1 MSQDLTIGISFFGAG
16 NIGTTVI
23 SEIDRLRVDSF
34 GLSDVSIEIRHI
46 LVRSL
51 DRAAREAQGF
61 VISEGQITTDVEEI
75 LSDQHTHIVV
85 ELMGGEDPAGEYIR
99 RALEA
104 GKHVITANKAVI
116 AASGASL
123 FEIANR
129 NDLHLQFEASVGGGI
144 PIISSLRRDL
154 VANNI
159 SSIEAIINGTTNF
172 ILSKMSTGDDYESAL
187 AEAGRL
193 GYAEPDPSADVDGHD
208 AVAKSI
214 ILAMLAFGALI
225 PKDRVVSQGIRGI
238 VSADM
243 QAALELGYTIKLLA
257 RIQSTNG
264 QVSASVL
271 PTLVGRTTQLGNVGG
286 VTNAVEY
293 KGDLVGT
300 LFYEGPGAGREATTS
315 AVLADLIEVIRDE
328 TVGRKPLPFILP
340 ESLPIRIP
348 TDLSSRFFL
357 RLIVVNTS
365 GVLAEISKI
374 LAVAGISIASV
385 VQKDI
390 GTNNENSE
398 SLPESA
404 ELILTTHVSNRGQ
417 IEQAIEEFDG
427 SEAVLQIGSVLP
439 ISG

>member
-1 MSQDLTIGISFFGAG
+1 MSQDLTIGISFLGAG

-23 SEIDRLRVDSF
+23 SELDRLRIDSF
-34 GLSDVSIEIRHI
+34 GLSDVSIELRHI
-46 LVRSL
+46 LVRNT

-75 LSDQHTHIVV
+75 LSDQQTHIIV

-104 GKHVITANKAVI
+104 GKHVITANKAVM

-225 PKDRVVSQGIRGI
+225 PRDRVVSQGIRGI

-257 RIQSTNG
+257 RIQSANG

-271 PTLVGRTTQLGNVGG
+271 PTLVGRATQLGNVGG
-286 VTNAVEY
+286 VTNAAEY

-328 TVGRKPLPFILP
+328 AVGRKPLPFILP
-340 ESLPIRIP
+340 ESLPIRTP

-390 GTNNENSE
+390 GTNGENAE

>member
-1 MSQDLTIGISFFGAG
+1 MSQDRTIGISFLGAG

-23 SEIDRLRVDSF
+23 SEIERLQIELF
-34 GLSDVSIEIRHI
+34 GLSGVSIELRHV
-46 LVRSL
+46 LVRSI

-61 VISEGQITTDVEEI
+61 VISAGQITTNVDEI
-75 LSDQHTHIVV
+75 FSDQQTHIIV
-85 ELMGGEDPAGEYIR
+85 ELMGGEEPAGEYIR

-104 GKHVITANKAVI
+104 GKHVVTANKAVM
-116 AASGASL
+116 AASGADL
-123 FEIANR
+123 FELANR
-129 NDLHLQFEASVGGGI
+129 NNLHLQFEASVGGGI

-154 VANNI
+154 LANDI

-187 AEAGRL
+187 TEAGRL

-238 VSADM
+238 ESADM

-257 RIQSTNG
+257 RVQSAG
-264 QVSASVL
+264 GEVSASVL

-286 VTNAVEY
+286 VTNAAEY

-315 AVLADLIEVIRDE
+315 AILADLIEVVRDE
-328 TVGRKPLPFILP
+328 VVGRKPLPFILP
-340 ESLPIRIP
+340 KSLPIRAP
-348 TDLSSRFFL
+348 ADLSSRFFL
-357 RLIVVNTS
+357 RLIVANTS

-390 GTNNENSE
+390 LTNSEIAE

-417 IEQAIEEFDG
+417 LEQAIKEFDDSG
-427 SEAVLQIGSVLP
+427 AVLQIGSVLP

>member
-1 MSQDLTIGISFFGAG
+1 MSQDRTIGISFLGAG

-23 SEIDRLRVDSF
+23 SEIERLQVELF
-34 GLSDVSIEIRHI
+34 GLSGVSIELRHV
-46 LVRSL
+46 LVRSI

-61 VISEGQITTDVEEI
+61 VISAGQITTNVDEI
-75 LSDQHTHIVV
+75 FSDQQTHIIV
-85 ELMGGEDPAGEYIR
+85 ELMGGEEPAGEYIR

-104 GKHVITANKAVI
+104 GKHVVTANKAVM
-116 AASGASL
+116 AASGADL
-123 FEIANR
+123 FELANR
-129 NDLHLQFEASVGGGI
+129 NNLHLQFEASVGGGI

-154 VANNI
+154 LANDI

-187 AEAGRL
+187 TEAGRL

-238 VSADM
+238 ESADM

-257 RIQSTNG
+257 RVQSAG
-264 QVSASVL
+264 GEVSASVL

-286 VTNAVEY
+286 VTNAAEY

-315 AVLADLIEVIRDE
+315 AILADLIEVVRDE
-328 TVGRKPLPFILP
+328 VVGRKPVPFILP
-340 ESLPIRIP
+340 KSLPIRAP
-348 TDLSSRFFL
+348 ADLSSRFFL
-357 RLIVVNTS
+357 RLIVANTS

-390 GTNNENSE
+390 LTNSEIAE

-417 IEQAIEEFDG
+417 LEQAIKEFDDSG
-427 SEAVLQIGSVLP
+427 AVLQIGSVLP

>member
-1 MSQDLTIGISFFGAG
+1 MSQDRTIGISFLGAG

-23 SEIDRLRVDSF
+23 SEIERLQVELF
-34 GLSDVSIEIRHI
+34 GLSGVSIELRHV
-46 LVRSL
+46 LVRSI

-61 VISEGQITTDVEEI
+61 VISAGQITTNVEEI
-75 LSDQHTHIVV
+75 FSDQQTHIIV
-85 ELMGGEDPAGEYIR
+85 ELMGGEEPAGEYIR

-104 GKHVITANKAVI
+104 GKHVVTANKAVM
-116 AASGASL
+116 AASGADL
-123 FEIANR
+123 FELANR
-129 NDLHLQFEASVGGGI
+129 NNLHLQFEASVGGGI

-154 VANNI
+154 LANDI

-187 AEAGRL
+187 TEAGRL

-208 AVAKSI
+208 AVAKSVV
-214 ILAMLAFGALI
+214 LAMLAFGALI

-238 VSADM
+238 ESADM

-257 RIQSTNG
+257 RVQSAG
-264 QVSASVL
+264 GEVSASVL

-286 VTNAVEY
+286 VTNAAEY

-315 AVLADLIEVIRDE
+315 AILADLIEVVRDE
-328 TVGRKPLPFILP
+328 VVGRKPLPFILP
-340 ESLPIRIP
+340 KSLPIRAP
-348 TDLSSRFFL
+348 ADLSSRFFL
-357 RLIVVNTS
+357 RLIVANTS

-390 GTNNENSE
+390 LTNSEIAE

-417 IEQAIEEFDG
+417 LEQAIKEFDDSG
-427 SEAVLQIGSVLP
+427 AVLQIGSVLP

>member
-1 MSQDLTIGISFFGAG
+1 MSQDRTIGISFLGAG

-23 SEIDRLRVDSF
+23 SELDRLQIELF
-34 GLSDVSIEIRHI
+34 GLSGVSIELRHV
-46 LVRSL
+46 LVRSI

-61 VISEGQITTDVEEI
+61 VISAGQITTNVEDI
-75 LSDQHTHIVV
+75 ISDQQTHIVV

-104 GKHVITANKAVI
+104 GKHVVTANKAVMAI
-116 AASGASL
+116 SGADL
-123 FEIANR
+123 FELANR
-129 NDLHLQFEASVGGGI
+129 NNLHLQFEASVGGGI

-154 VANNI
+154 LANNI

-187 AEAGRL
+187 TEAGRL

-238 VSADM
+238 ESADM

-257 RIQSTNG
+257 RVQSVG
-264 QVSASVL
+264 GEVSASVL

-286 VTNAVEY
+286 VTNAAEY

-315 AVLADLIEVIRDE
+315 AILADLIEVVRDE

-340 ESLPIRIP
+340 KSLPIRAP
-348 TDLSSRFFL
+348 ADLTSRFFL
-357 RLIVVNTS
+357 RLIVANTS

-374 LAVAGISIASV
+374 LAVADISIASV

-390 GTNNENSE
+390 LTNSEITE
-398 SLPESA
+398 SLPKSA
-404 ELILTTHVSNRGQ
+404 ELILTTHISSRGQ
-417 IEQAIEEFDG
+417 VEQAIDEFGD

>member
-1 MSQDLTIGISFFGAG
+1 MSQDRTIGISFLGAG

-23 SEIDRLRVDSF
+23 SEIERLQVELF
-34 GLSDVSIEIRHI
+34 GLSGVSIELRHV
-46 LVRSL
+46 LVRSI

-61 VISEGQITTDVEEI
+61 VISAGQITTNVEEI
-75 LSDQHTHIVV
+75 FSDQQTHIVV
-85 ELMGGEDPAGEYIR
+85 ELMGGEEPAGEYIH

-104 GKHVITANKAVI
+104 GKHVVTANKAVM
-116 AASGASL
+116 AASGADL
-123 FEIANR
+123 FELANR
-129 NDLHLQFEASVGGGI
+129 NNLHLQFEASVGGGI

-154 VANNI
+154 LANDI

-187 AEAGRL
+187 TEAGRL

-238 VSADM
+238 ESADM

-257 RIQSTNG
+257 RVQSAG
-264 QVSASVL
+264 GEVSASVL

-286 VTNAVEY
+286 VTNAAEY

-315 AVLADLIEVIRDE
+315 AILADLIEVVRDE
-328 TVGRKPLPFILP
+328 AVGRKPLPFILP
-340 ESLPIRIP
+340 KSLPIRAP

-357 RLIVVNTS
+357 RLIVANTS

-390 GTNNENSE
+390 LTNSEIEE

-417 IEQAIEEFDG
+417 LEQAIKQFDDSG
-427 SEAVLQIGSVLP
+427 AVLQIGSVLP

>member
-1 MSQDLTIGISFFGAG
+1 MSQDRTIGISFLGAG

-23 SEIDRLRVDSF
+23 SEIERLQVELF
-34 GLSDVSIEIRHI
+34 GLSGVSIELRHV
-46 LVRSL
+46 LVRSI

-61 VISEGQITTDVEEI
+61 VISAGQITTNVDEI
-75 LSDQHTHIVV
+75 FSDQQTHIIV
-85 ELMGGEDPAGEYIR
+85 ELMGGEEPAGEYIR

-104 GKHVITANKAVI
+104 GKHVVTANKAVM
-116 AASGASL
+116 AASGADL
-123 FEIANR
+123 FELANR
-129 NDLHLQFEASVGGGI
+129 NNLHLQFEASVGGGI

-154 VANNI
+154 LANDI

-187 AEAGRL
+187 TEAGRL

-238 VSADM
+238 ESADM

-257 RIQSTNG
+257 RVQSAG
-264 QVSASVL
+264 GEVSASVL

-286 VTNAVEY
+286 VTNAAEY

-315 AVLADLIEVIRDE
+315 AILADLIEVVRDE
-328 TVGRKPLPFILP
+328 VVGRKPLPFILP
-340 ESLPIRIP
+340 KSLPIRAP
-348 TDLSSRFFL
+348 ADLSSRFFL
-357 RLIVVNTS
+357 RLIVANTS

-390 GTNNENSE
+390 LTNSEIEE

-417 IEQAIEEFDG
+417 LEQAIKEFDDSG
-427 SEAVLQIGSVLP
+427 AVLQIGSVLP

>member
-1 MSQDLTIGISFFGAG
+1 
-16 NIGTTVI
+16 
-23 SEIDRLRVDSF
+23 
-34 GLSDVSIEIRHI
+34 
-46 LVRSL
+46 
-51 DRAAREAQGF
+51 
-61 VISEGQITTDVEEI
+61 
-75 LSDQHTHIVV
+75 
-85 ELMGGEDPAGEYIR
+85 
-99 RALEA
+99 
-104 GKHVITANKAVI
+104 
-116 AASGASL
+116 
-123 FEIANR
+123 
-129 NDLHLQFEASVGGGI
+129 VGGGI

-154 VANNI
+154 LANDI

-187 AEAGRL
+187 TEAGRL

-238 VSADM
+238 ESADM

-257 RIQSTNG
+257 RVQSAG
-264 QVSASVL
+264 GEVSASVL

-286 VTNAVEY
+286 VTNAAEY

-315 AVLADLIEVIRDE
+315 AILADLIEVVRDE
-328 TVGRKPLPFILP
+328 VVGRKPLPFILP
-340 ESLPIRIP
+340 KSLPIRAP
-348 TDLSSRFFL
+348 ADLSSRFFL
-357 RLIVVNTS
+357 RLIVANTS

-390 GTNNENSE
+390 LTNSEIAE

-417 IEQAIEEFDG
+417 LEQAIKEFDDSG
-427 SEAVLQIGSVLP
+427 AVLQIGSVLP

>member
-1 MSQDLTIGISFFGAG
+1 MSQDRTIGISFLGAG

-23 SEIDRLRVDSF
+23 SEIERLQVELF
-34 GLSDVSIEIRHI
+34 GLSGVSIELRHV
-46 LVRSL
+46 LVRSI

-61 VISEGQITTDVEEI
+61 VISAGQITTNVDEI
-75 LSDQHTHIVV
+75 FSDQQTHIIV
-85 ELMGGEDPAGEYIR
+85 ELMGGEEPAGEYIR

-104 GKHVITANKAVI
+104 GKHVVTANKAVM
-116 AASGASL
+116 AASGADL
-123 FEIANR
+123 FELANR
-129 NDLHLQFEASVGGGI
+129 NNMHLQFEASVGGGI

-154 VANNI
+154 LANDI

-187 AEAGRL
+187 TEAGRL

-238 VSADM
+238 ESADM

-257 RIQSTNG
+257 RVQSAG
-264 QVSASVL
+264 GEVSASVL

-286 VTNAVEY
+286 VTNAAEY

-315 AVLADLIEVIRDE
+315 AILADLIEVVRDE
-328 TVGRKPLPFILP
+328 VVGRKPLPFILP
-340 ESLPIRIP
+340 KSLPIRAP
-348 TDLSSRFFL
+348 ADLSSRFFL
-357 RLIVVNTS
+357 RLIVANTS

-390 GTNNENSE
+390 LTNSEIAE

-417 IEQAIEEFDG
+417 LEQAIKEFDDSG
-427 SEAVLQIGSVLP
+427 AVLQIGSVLP

>member
-1 MSQDLTIGISFFGAG
+1 MSQDRTIGISFLGAG

-23 SEIDRLRVDSF
+23 SEIERLQVELF
-34 GLSDVSIEIRHI
+34 GLSGVSIELRHV
-46 LVRSL
+46 LVRSI

-61 VISEGQITTDVEEI
+61 VISAGQITTNVDEI
-75 LSDQHTHIVV
+75 FSDQQTHIIV
-85 ELMGGEDPAGEYIR
+85 ELMGGEEPAGEYIR

-104 GKHVITANKAVI
+104 GKHVVTANKAVM
-116 AASGASL
+116 AASGADL
-123 FEIANR
+123 FELANR
-129 NDLHLQFEASVGGGI
+129 NNLHLQFEASVGGGI

-154 VANNI
+154 LANDI

-187 AEAGRL
+187 TEAGRL

-225 PKDRVVSQGIRGI
+225 PKDKVVSQGIRGI
-238 VSADM
+238 ESADM

-257 RIQSTNG
+257 RVQSAG
-264 QVSASVL
+264 GEVSASVL

-286 VTNAVEY
+286 VTNAAEY

-315 AVLADLIEVIRDE
+315 AILADLIEVVRDE
-328 TVGRKPLPFILP
+328 VVGRKPVPFILP
-340 ESLPIRIP
+340 KSLPIRAP
-348 TDLSSRFFL
+348 ADLSSRFFL
-357 RLIVVNTS
+357 RLIVANTS

-390 GTNNENSE
+390 LTNSEIAE

-417 IEQAIEEFDG
+417 LEQAIKEFDDSG
-427 SEAVLQIGSVLP
+427 AVLQIGSVLP

>member
-1 MSQDLTIGISFFGAG
+1 MSQDRTIGISFFGAG

-23 SEIDRLRVDSF
+23 SELDRLQIELF
-34 GLSDVSIEIRHI
+34 GLSGVSIELRHV
-46 LVRSL
+46 LVRSI
-51 DRAAREAQGF
+51 DRSAREAQGF
-61 VISEGQITTDVEEI
+61 VISAGQITTNVEDI
-75 LSDQHTHIVV
+75 ISDQQTHIVV
-85 ELMGGEDPAGEYIR
+85 ELMGGEDPAAEYIR

-104 GKHVITANKAVI
+104 GKHVVSANKAVI
-116 AASGASL
+116 AASGADL
-123 FEIANR
+123 FELANR
-129 NDLHLQFEASVGGGI
+129 NNLHLQFEASVGGGI

-154 VANNI
+154 LANNI

-187 AEAGRL
+187 TEAGRL

-238 VSADM
+238 ESADM

-257 RIQSTNG
+257 RVQSVG
-264 QVSASVL
+264 GEVSASVL

-286 VTNAVEY
+286 VTNAAEY

-315 AVLADLIEVIRDE
+315 AILADLIEVVRDE

-340 ESLPIRIP
+340 KSLPIRAP
-348 TDLSSRFFL
+348 ADLTSRFFL
-357 RLIVVNTS
+357 RLIVANTS

-374 LAVAGISIASV
+374 LAVADISIASV

-390 GTNNENSE
+390 LTNSEITE
-398 SLPESA
+398 SLPKSA
-404 ELILTTHVSNRGQ
+404 ELILTTHISSRGQ
-417 IEQAIEEFDG
+417 VEQAIDEFGD

>member
-1 MSQDLTIGISFFGAG
+1 MSQDHTVGISFLGAG

-23 SEIDRLRVDSF
+23 SELARLKIDQI
-34 GLSDVSIEIRHI
+34 GLSGMSIDLRYV
-46 LVRSL
+46 LVRSA
-51 DRAAREAQGF
+51 DREAREAQGF
-61 VISEGQITTDVEEI
+61 VISGGQITTDVEEI
-75 LSDQHTHIVV
+75 FSDEQTHIVV
-85 ELMGGEDPAGEYIR
+85 ELMGGEDPAGEYISR
-99 RALEA
+99 SLEA
-104 GKHVITANKAVI
+104 GKHVITANKAVM
-116 AASGASL
+116 AASGANL

-129 NDLHLQFEASVGGGI
+129 NNLHLQFEASVGGGI
-144 PIISSLRRDL
+144 PIISGLRRDL
-154 VANNI
+154 VANDI

-172 ILSKMSTGDDYESAL
+172 ILSKMSAGDDYESAL

-225 PKDRVVSQGIRGI
+225 PKDKVVSQGIRSI

-257 RIQSTNG
+257 RVQSTDG

-271 PTLVGRTTQLGNVGG
+271 PTLVGTTTQLGNVGG
-286 VTNAVEY
+286 VTNAAEF

-315 AVLADLIEVIRDE
+315 AVLADLIEVLRDE
-328 TVGRKPLPFILP
+328 AVGRKPLPFILP
-340 ESLPIRIP
+340 KSLPIRTP
-348 TDLSSRFFL
+348 ADLNSRFFM
-357 RLIVVNTS
+357 RLIVANTP

-390 GTNNENSE
+390 LTNSE
-398 SLPESA
+398 ILEPLPESA

-417 IEQAIEEFDG
+417 IEQAINEFDG

>member
-1 MSQDLTIGISFFGAG
+1 MSQDRTIGISFLGAG

-23 SEIDRLRVDSF
+23 SEIERLQVELF
-34 GLSDVSIEIRHI
+34 GLSGVSIELRHV
-46 LVRSL
+46 LVRSI

-61 VISEGQITTDVEEI
+61 VISAGQITTNVDEI
-75 LSDQHTHIVV
+75 FSDQQTHIIV
-85 ELMGGEDPAGEYIR
+85 ELMGGEEPAGEYIR

-104 GKHVITANKAVI
+104 GKHVVTANKAVM
-116 AASGASL
+116 AASGADL
-123 FEIANR
+123 FELANR
-129 NDLHLQFEASVGGGI
+129 NNLHLQFEASVGGGI

-154 VANNI
+154 LANDI

-187 AEAGRL
+187 TEAGRL

-208 AVAKSI
+208 AVAKSVV
-214 ILAMLAFGALI
+214 LAMLAFGALI

-238 VSADM
+238 ESADM

-257 RIQSTNG
+257 RVQSAG
-264 QVSASVL
+264 GEVSASVL

-286 VTNAVEY
+286 VTNAAEY

-315 AVLADLIEVIRDE
+315 AILADLIEVVRDE
-328 TVGRKPLPFILP
+328 VVGRKPLPFILP
-340 ESLPIRIP
+340 KSLPIRAP
-348 TDLSSRFFL
+348 ADLSSRFFL
-357 RLIVVNTS
+357 RLIVANTS

-390 GTNNENSE
+390 LTNSEIAE

-417 IEQAIEEFDG
+417 LEQAIKEFDDSG
-427 SEAVLQIGSVLP
+427 AVLQIGSVLP